1 MKTTIKLTT
10 TRAMSVHPCKNT
22 GGVVLE
28 ITDRAG
34 GAASTEAMHLTAD
47 QVGALLYGIE
57 TAAEA
62 AAIAQDRATA

>member
-28 ITDRAG
+28 ITDRSG
-34 GAASTEAMHLTAD
+34 QAATTEAIHLTAD

-57 TAAEA
+57 AAAEA
-62 AAIAQDRATA
+62 AEIAQARAIA